1 MSKITFAILGLGNRG
16 GVYARNF
23 LHFSSTAKVVAIADP
38 RQSCLDTA
46 NGYLH
51 LQPEQLYHSAEEL
64 LQKPKLADVMVVATQ
79 DAQHRD
85 HAVRAMEL
93 GYDLLLEKPIATQLE
108 EVKQIEETAKRL
120 GRKIVVAHEL
130 RFTPFY
136 RKVKELLD
144 TGAVGRILHVDA
156 AEHVNCVHMAHA
168 YVRGHWRRKDE
179 SSPIIMAKC
188 SHDMDL
194 ILWLTGKKCLS
205 VSSIGSL
212 DYFTRENMPEGAPE
226 RCTDG
231 CPAADSCIYHSLNFY
246 LPRIP
251 NWPTNNMHPAPTEEN
266 IREIIDTTRYGR
278 CVFQMDNDVVDHQH
292 VMMQL
297 EDNITASFSVSAF
310 HSRGSRTIRIGGT
323 AGELWGDLHDK
334 KIYLQKHGQPLE
346 VIDLT
351 AEVGTGGHAGGDPAL
366 VEATVAYF
374 GGDENIP
381 SLTTIDRSAAGH
393 YVAFAAEES
402 RLRAGEKIDM
412 ETFMQ

>member
-1 MSKITFAILGLGNRG
+1 MKKITFAILGMGNRG
-16 GVYARNF
+16 GVYARN
-23 LHFSSTAKVVAIADP
+23 LVEYPQQAEIAAIADP

-46 NGYLH
+46 NCYLH
-51 LQPEQLYHSAEEL
+51 LPADRLFHSAQEL
-64 LQKPKLADVMVVATQ
+64 LAQPKLADVMVVATQ

-85 HAVRAMEL
+85 HAITAMEK
-93 GYDLLLEKPIATQLE
+93 GYDLILEKPISTNPA
-108 EVKQIEETAKRL
+108 EVKEIEEAALRL

-130 RFTPFY
+130 RFTTFY

-144 TGAVGRILHVDA
+144 GGAIGRILHLDA

-179 SSPIIMAKC
+179 SSPIILAKC

-194 ILWLTGKKCLS
+194 ILWLTGKRCLS

-212 DYFTRENMPEGAPE
+212 DYFNRENMPAGAPE

-251 NWPTNNMHPAPTEEN
+251 KWPTNNMHPAPTEEN
-266 IREIIDTTRYGR
+266 IREIIDTTHYGK

-292 VMMQL
+292 VQMLL
-297 EDNITASFSVSAF
+297 EGNITVSFSMSGF
-310 HSRGSRTIRIGGT
+310 HSNGTRTIRIGGT
-323 AGELWGDLHDK
+323 EGELWGDLNDK
-334 KIYLQKHGQPLE
+334 KIYLQKHGQELQ
-346 VIDLT
+346 VLDLT
-351 AEVGTGGHAGGDPAL
+351 GEVGTGGHQGGDPAL
-366 VEATVAYF
+366 VKAAVAYF

-381 SLTTIDRSAAGH
+381 SLTTIDRSCESH

-402 RLRAGEKIDM
+402 RLKNGEKIDM
-412 ETFMQ
+412 RTFI